1 MNSDAGVV
9 RVERDSLGAR
19 EIPDTALYGISTLRG
34 AENFNISYRTIGRE
48 PAFVVALATIKRAA
62 ASANSEVGAIGPERA
77 DTIIKACDE
86 IIEGQHHEQFIIDI
100 LEGSGGTSINMNTNE
115 VIANRAL
122 QLLGCEPGEYGR
134 LNPNDHVNLGQST
147 NDVVPS
153 AVKLA
158 VHSKTAGLVAA
169 LEHLAVTLGQKA
181 AEFDD
186 VLRIGRTCMQAA
198 QPMMLGQAFGGYQAV
213 VARVASKLAIAS
225 DGLLRLPLGGT
236 AIGTGLGCAPGFR
249 EAVFRH
255 LGAFLK
261 KDVAPPANM
270 FDGMQ
275 NSDTFARVS
284 SETRIAGE
292 VIGKIASDLIIL
304 CSGPNSGLGEIHLP
318 PTQAGSSIMPGK
330 VNPVMPIMMQQ
341 VAFAL
346 IGNDAS
352 VSLAALEGQL
362 EINHFEPIIASRM
375 FESIDLLT
383 NSSRLFADK
392 CVAGIVANRDQSLKN
407 LMDSSALS
415 TAFVPELGY
424 AETAKLVQQSV
435 REKRAFVQVVIE
447 SGLLEEGDILES
459 LRNSTQYCD
468 AGDS

>member
-1 MNSDAGVV
+1 MNTDSDRG
-9 RVERDSLGAR
+9 RVERDSLGER
-19 EIPDTALYGISTLRG
+19 EIPAGALYGISTLRG
-34 AENFNISYRTIGRE
+34 AENFNISHRKIGEE
-48 PAFVVALATIKRAA
+48 PAFVGALATIKRASA
-62 ASANSEVGAIGPERA
+62 AANAEIGALDQDKAEAIVA
-77 DTIIKACDE
+77 ACDE
-86 IIEGQHHEQFIIDI
+86 IIGGRHHDQFIIDI

-115 VIANRAL
+115 VVANRAL
-122 QLLGCEPGEYGR
+122 QLLGSEPGDYGR

-158 VHSKTAGLVAA
+158 VHAKAGGLIAA
-169 LEHLAVTLGQKA
+169 LDHLAGALAGKA
-181 AEFDD
+181 SEFDD

-213 VARVASKLAIAS
+213 VARVSGQLSVASN
-225 DGLLRLPLGGT
+225 GLLCLPLGGT

-255 LGAFLK
+255 LADYLGK
-261 KDVAPPANM
+261 EVSPPGNM

-284 SETRIAGE
+284 SEARIAGE

-352 VSLAALEGQL
+352 VSLASLEGQL

-383 NSSRLFADK
+383 RSSRLFADK
-392 CVAGIVANRDQSLKN
+392 CIAGIAANRDQSLKN

-415 TAFVPELGY
+415 TAFVPQLGY
-424 AETAKLVQQSV
+424 AETARLVQQSI
-435 REKRAFVQVVIE
+435 REQRPFVQTVIE
-447 SGLLEEGDILES
+447 SGLLAESEVLES
-459 LRNSTQYCD
+459 LRSSTQYQ
-468 AGDS
+468 A